1 MNIQSHLAGLRERL
15 RACKAT
21 NAALVA
27 ASDGRLSESWIS
39 KFRSGHLHNPRL
51 DTLVA
56 LDAALKSCEQADLPR
71 AEAA

>member
-27 ASDGRLSESWIS
+27 ASGGLLSESWIS
-39 KFRSGHLHNPRL
+39 KFRAGHLINPRV
-51 DTLVA
+51 DTLIA
-56 LDAALKSCEQADLPR
+56 LDKALSACEHVAEPIS
-71 AEAA
+71 EAA